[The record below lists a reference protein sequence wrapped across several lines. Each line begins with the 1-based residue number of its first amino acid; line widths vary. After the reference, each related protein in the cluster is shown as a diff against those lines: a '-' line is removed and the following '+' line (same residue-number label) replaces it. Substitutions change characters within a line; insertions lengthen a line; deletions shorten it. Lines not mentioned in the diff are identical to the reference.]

1 MPSLTHKI
9 IIFGAAGAVGRAAA
23 LEAES
28 RGAQVTLA
36 MRDINKPIPGLTPE
50 IERQHNFKRIQ
61 ADLSEPKSIQ
71 RAVSDSQ
78 ATVAFTYILPS
89 AQDGLLAT
97 FEAMKDAGIT
107 YVVLLSSYTIF
118 QFGDA
123 KSALE
128 GSNAISVLHAKAELA
143 LAKSGLPYTALR
155 PMYFA
160 SNIKTLED
168 WEAIGKGSL
177 EMGYPD
183 ATFDYV
189 APEDVGAIAGARLV
203 ESPPSSGV
211 HELPICGPELVPQR
225 DAWSRISET
234 LGITFTIKELDVE
247 GLRGKFA
254 KKGWP
259 QPLVEANVVYV
270 VNVARDPSYIY
281 SMELYQEA
289 STSHKKYTGREP
301 TKFSTWV
308 ERHKDELL
316 NDQGR
321 VIG

>member
-1 MPSLTHKI
+1 MPSSTPKI

-36 MRDINKPIPGLTPE
+36 MRDIDKPIPELIPE
-50 IERQHNFKRIQ
+50 VEKQRNFKRIQ
-61 ADLSEPKSIQ
+61 ADLSDPTSIQ

-78 ATVAFTYILPS
+78 ATAAFTYILPS

-107 YVVLLSSYTIF
+107 YVVLLSSYTIY

-128 GSNAISVLHAKAELA
+128 GSNAISALHAKAELA

-168 WEAIGKGSL
+168 WEIIRNGSL
-177 EMGYPD
+177 EVGYPD
-183 ATFDYV
+183 AAFDYV
-189 APEDVGAIAGARLV
+189 APEDVGTIAGARLV
-203 ESPPSSGV
+203 EPPPSSGV
-211 HELPICGPELVPQR
+211 HEVPICGPELVVQR
-225 DAWSRISET
+225 DAWGIVSKT
-234 LGITFTIKELDVE
+234 LGISFKIEELDVE

-270 VNVARDPSYIY
+270 VNVARDPLYIY
-281 SMELYQEA
+281 PTELYQEG
-289 STSHKKYTGREP
+289 STSHKRYTGKEP

-316 NDQGR
+316 SGEGR

>member
-1 MPSLTHKI
+1 MSSVSPKI
-9 IIFGAAGAVGRAAA
+9 IIFGAAGAVGRTAA
-23 LEAES
+23 LEAQS

-36 MRDINKPIPGLTPE
+36 MRDVNKPIPDLAPE
-50 IERQHNFKRIQ
+50 VEKQRNFKRIK
-61 ADLSEPKSIQ
+61 ADLADPTSIQ
-71 RAVSDSQ
+71 QAVTESQ

-89 AQDGLLAT
+89 AQDGLLST
-97 FEAMKDAGIT
+97 FEAMKNAGIK
-107 YVVLLSSYTIF
+107 YVVLLSSYTIY

-160 SNIKTLED
+160 SNIQTLED
-168 WEAIGKGSL
+168 WDAIMEGNL
-177 EMGYPD
+177 EMALPD
-183 ATFDYV
+183 APFDYV
-189 APEDVGAIAGARLV
+189 APEDIGAIAGARLV
-203 ESPPSSGV
+203 EPPPSSGV
-211 HELPICGPELVPQR
+211 HELPICGPELLPQR
-225 DAWSRISET
+225 DAWSSVSKA
-234 LGITFTIKELDVE
+234 LGIDLTITEIDVE
-247 GLRGKFA
+247 GLRQKFA

-259 QPLVEANVVYV
+259 EPLVEANVVYV

-281 SMELYQEA
+281 PTERYQEG
-289 STSHKKYTGREP
+289 STSHKRYTGREP

-316 NDQGR
+316 SGKGR